1 MMTLLKYDFRRNISS
16 LLAGLAILIVIQIVL
31 ASFLPEVE
39 QGILAVLTYI
49 GVGVALFVKMVKT
62 YWSNIRAYNRR
73 LVPVSELSHVVSP
86 LLFGTICGLALFAVG
101 VLHFTI
107 YKATFPGSQFASYM
121 ELVNIGASDVAT
133 AVLLAWWTA
142 MFMAVT
148 IFLSISIGGSFRF
161 KGGPWIGIVSF
172 FILTTLVSWLENL
185 IFSGRINPMDVFQ
198 VTESETEISFTSS
211 MFEWSGVVYAH
222 IVFEAVLLALFIGA
236 TVYLNSKKVE
246 A

>member
-39 QGILAVLTYI
+39 SGILAIVTYI
-49 GVGVALFVKMVKT
+49 GIGVALFVKMIKT

-107 YKATFPGSQFASYM
+107 YNAAYPGSQVASYI
-121 ELVNIGASDVAT
+121 EIINIGISDVAT
-133 AVLLAWWTA
+133 GVLFAWWTA
-142 MFMAVT
+142 TFMAVT

-172 FILTTLVSWLENL
+172 FILSTLVSWLDNL
-185 IFSGRINPMDVFQ
+185 IFSGRIDPMDVFQ
-198 VTESETEISFTSS
+198 VTESDTEISFTSS
-211 MFEWSGVVYAH
+211 MFEWSGAVYAH
-222 IVFEAVLLALFIGA
+222 IVFEAVLLALFIAA

-246 A
+246 V

>member
-31 ASFLPEVE
+31 VSFLAPVE
-39 QGILAVLTYI
+39 QGILAVLSYI

-86 LLFGTICGLALFAVG
+86 LLFGTICGLVLFAVG
-101 VLHFTI
+101 IIHFSI
-107 YKATFPGSQFASYM
+107 YSATYPDSQFASYI

-133 AVLLAWWTA
+133 GVLFAWWTA

-172 FILTTLVSWLENL
+172 FILSTLVSWLDNL

-198 VTESETEISFTSS
+198 VTESETEISFASN
-211 MFEWSGVVYAH
+211 MFEWSGAVYAH
-222 IVFEAVLLALFIGA
+222 FVFEAVLLALFIGA